1 MDSALPPQP
10 SHTSAS
16 SSSWSSFSSF
26 LNRTSPIGG
35 PHCCCGVTSDVPCR
49 FWMSEVA
56 YLPWGYRSLATA
68 CLQAHPKHRPT
79 AAELLDCDFF
89 PQPVRTAASFLA
101 ALHPFRH
108 PIRQTWDLS
117 HDQTPGQTM
126 SLTDRAPWLLGGSS
140 VSVVCVCVCVCH
152 SAVKALGA

>member
-1 MDSALPPQP
+1 
-10 SHTSAS
+10 
-16 SSSWSSFSSF
+16 
-26 LNRTSPIGG
+26 
-35 PHCCCGVTSDVPCR
+35 
-49 FWMSEVA
+49 MSEVA
-56 YLPWGYRSLATA
+56 YLPWGCRSLATA
-68 CLQAHPKHRPT
+68 CLQACPKQLPT

-126 SLTDRAPWLLGGSS
+126 SLPDRAPWLLGGSS
-140 VSVVCVCVCVCH
+140 V
-152 SAVKALGA
+152 